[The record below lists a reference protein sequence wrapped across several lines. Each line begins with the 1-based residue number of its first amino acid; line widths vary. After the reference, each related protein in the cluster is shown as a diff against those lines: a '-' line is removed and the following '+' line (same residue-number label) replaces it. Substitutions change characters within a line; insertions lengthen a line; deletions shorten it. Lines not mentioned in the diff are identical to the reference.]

1 MLNYTNDVQVYVYKC
16 QNRSPWLEVEN
27 NGLKIAEQMIV
38 KQYAQ
43 ISQFDEEVM
52 QNQIIKITDE
62 EAFTW
67 GRRLAAEEGIV
78 AGISSGANMC
88 AAAQIAAR
96 PEFHGKRIVTVMCSL
111 GERYLSTPLFDA
123 ANG

>member
-52 QNQIIKITDE
+52 QN
-62 EAFTW
+62 
-67 GRRLAAEEGIV
+67 
-78 AGISSGANMC
+78 
-88 AAAQIAAR
+88 
-96 PEFHGKRIVTVMCSL
+96 
-111 GERYLSTPLFDA
+111 
-123 ANG
+123 